1 MLKDTGGNCGSQSS
15 VTVIRGLSLG
25 QVQFSDWLRVVWK
38 EVQVSAL
45 CAGAL
50 ACVNFMRLLV
60 MSRVGM
66 GIAATVSVTLT
77 LTVITSDLI
86 GCALPI
92 AAKRLGFDPAVMA
105 SPLITTVVDATSLLT
120 YFWLASWML
129 GI

>member
-1 MLKDTGGNCGSQSS
+1 MGVTNSNKVLSSNRIDCDGS
-15 VTVIRGLSLG
+15 
-25 QVQFSDWLRVVWK
+25 LRVT
-38 EVQVSAL
+38 
-45 CAGAL
+45 L
-50 ACVNFMRLLV
+50 A
-60 MSRVGM
+60 
-66 GIAATVSVTLT
+66 